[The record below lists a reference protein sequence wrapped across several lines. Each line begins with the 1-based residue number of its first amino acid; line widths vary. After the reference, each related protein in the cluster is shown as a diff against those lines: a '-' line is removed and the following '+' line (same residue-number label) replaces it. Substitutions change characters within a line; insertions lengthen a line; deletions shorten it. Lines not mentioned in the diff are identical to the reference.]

1 MTIATVRN
9 ALGEL
14 AALLDVLHA
23 SPQVKAIGP
32 LIAFLEGHEQKAT
45 AAFLRKATPTN
56 EVGVGRTG
64 QLVGDVLPAL
74 QAYHRMLDRVASK
87 SAAKEVDLLVKFLE
101 PYGGSGL
108 AELISAAEE
117 ALTASASRKAKAA
130 PPATD
135 EVVVANYVKRLTP
148 ALGSDNEFESVF
160 AQLKED
166 KAVRKQEMAEIA
178 KRMMPSPPRSGDRKG
193 ILGAIQNL
201 HRSAK
206 GFDRRLKAMSGRS
219 AA

>member
-1 MTIATVRN
+1 MTIATVRK

-14 AALLDVLHA
+14 AALLDVVHA
-23 SPQVKAIGP
+23 SPQANAIGS

-56 EVGVGRTG
+56 EVGVGWTG

-74 QAYHRMLDRVASK
+74 QAYQRMLDRVASK

-108 AELISAAEE
+108 AELISAAE
-117 ALTASASRKAKAA
+117 ALIASPSRKAKAA
-130 PPATD
+130 PSATD
-135 EVVVANYVKRLTP
+135 EAVVSNYVERLTP
-148 ALGSDNEFESVF
+148 ALGSDSEFESVF

-193 ILGAIQNL
+193 ILGAIHNL
-201 HRSAK
+201 HRSAR